1 MLLLIVLFLKKKTLL
16 LLRLLSKMML
26 LLELLLKKLLLRLN
40 TKSNDLVSMLQK
52 QISLEFLVVMLGY
65 SIDNLLIVSWYM
77 LVEE

>member
-1 MLLLIVLFLKKKTLL
+1 MSTERNIIYDFTQPFKSSISFNNSLL
-16 LLRLLSKMML
+16 
-26 LLELLLKKLLLRLN
+26 
-40 TKSNDLVSMLQK
+40 NDLVSMLQK